1 MEKWS
6 PNIVMANGSKG
17 LISSICALFG
27 EEKLQRCTVHKT
39 ENVFSKCP
47 KNVREEVK
55 AKLQRL
61 WNCETLLEAEQFL
74 ETIHAEYSAI
84 A

>member
-1 MEKWS
+1 M
-6 PNIVMANGSKG
+6 
-17 LISSICALFG
+17 CF
-27 EEKLQRCTVHKT
+27 Q
-39 ENVFSKCP
+39 NVP
-47 KNVREEVK
+47 RNVREEVK
-55 AKLQRL
+55 AKLHRL